1 MNAKRQKRRVS
12 FGQRR
17 RVRTHKRS
25 MIAIGTVLVLMII
38 TLTVSGMSLKA
49 KEQQSIARETKLEEQ
64 IKQEKARTAQI
75 EDMEKYADTDAYVE
89 EIAREKLHLVHK
101 NEILFKAKSKIQMI
115 SFGRIPKAFSVMAT
129 RQMRHACMVAFT
141 DR

>member
-1 MNAKRQKRRVS
+1 MNAKRQKRRVG
-12 FGQRR
+12 FEQRR

-38 TLTVSGMSLKA
+38 TLKA
-49 KEQQSIARETKLEEQ
+49 KEQQSIAREAKLEEQ
-64 IKQEKARTAQI
+64 IKQEKARTVQI

-101 NEILFKAKSKIQMI
+101 NEIIFKAK
-115 SFGRIPKAFSVMAT
+115 
-129 RQMRHACMVAFT
+129 
-141 DR
+141 

>member
-12 FGQRR
+12 FGQKR

-25 MIAIGTVLVLMII
+25 MIAIVLVLMII

-101 NEILFKAKSKIQMI
+101 NEIIFKAK
-115 SFGRIPKAFSVMAT
+115 
-129 RQMRHACMVAFT
+129 
-141 DR
+141 

>member
-1 MNAKRQKRRVS
+1 MSEKHLSYRCTDGNSLGGSGLKGEYIIMNAKRQKRRVS
-12 FGQRR
+12 FGQKR

-49 KEQQSIARETKLEEQ
+49 KEQQSIAREAKLEEQ

-101 NEILFKAKSKIQMI
+101 NEIIFKAK
-115 SFGRIPKAFSVMAT
+115 
-129 RQMRHACMVAFT
+129 
-141 DR
+141 

>member
-49 KEQQSIARETKLEEQ
+49 KEQQRKHG
-64 IKQEKARTAQI
+64 
-75 EDMEKYADTDAYVE
+75 
-89 EIAREKLHLVHK
+89 LHR
-101 NEILFKAKSKIQMI
+101 SKIWRSMQ
-115 SFGRIPKAFSVMAT
+115 IPMH
-129 RQMRHACMVAFT
+129 M
-141 DR
+141 

>member
-38 TLTVSGMSLKA
+38 TLTVSGMSL

-101 NEILFKAKSKIQMI
+101 NEIIFKAK
-115 SFGRIPKAFSVMAT
+115 
-129 RQMRHACMVAFT
+129 
-141 DR
+141 

>member
-49 KEQQSIARETKLEEQ
+49 KEQQSIAREAKLEEE

-75 EDMEKYADTDAYVE
+75 EDMEKYADTNAYVE

-101 NEILFKAKSKIQMI
+101 NEIIFKAK
-115 SFGRIPKAFSVMAT
+115 
-129 RQMRHACMVAFT
+129 
-141 DR
+141 